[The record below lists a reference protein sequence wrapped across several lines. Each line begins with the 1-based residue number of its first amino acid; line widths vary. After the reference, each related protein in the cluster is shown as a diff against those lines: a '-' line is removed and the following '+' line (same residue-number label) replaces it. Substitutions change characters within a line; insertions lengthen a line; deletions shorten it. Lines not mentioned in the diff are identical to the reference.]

1 MVTSR
6 EVANLFLQDDTGEDA
21 AEAAGVKS
29 ITLRVAVGRLAMV
42 DSMAEQAGVSRNV
55 MANHL
60 LAVGIGAVMAELPDV
75 VRDDIGEGT
84 AERMGEL

>member
-6 EVANLFLQDDTGEDA
+6 EVANLFLQQDDPDDEVGEM
-21 AEAAGVKS
+21 
-29 ITLRVAVGRLAMV
+29 RVATIRMDAGRIAFI

-60 LAVGIGAVMAELPDV
+60 LGVGIGAVMAELPDV
-75 VRDDIGEGT
+75 IRDDINEGVLH
-84 AERMGEL
+84 RMEDL